1 MLDSWSMKKLLAF
14 VVLGLMWSGNAFAA
28 KFVGKACSKTFWT
41 EPCYCSEE
49 SSYAKKKYC
58 NFKMGY
64 KPEKYMSYCAEKAGE
79 YKPEFRN
86 KMYKSCMKER
96 GF

>member
-1 MLDSWSMKKLLAF
+1 
-14 VVLGLMWSGNAFAA
+14 
-28 KFVGKACSKTFWT
+28 
-41 EPCYCSEE
+41 
-49 SSYAKKKYC
+49 
-58 NFKMGY
+58 MGY